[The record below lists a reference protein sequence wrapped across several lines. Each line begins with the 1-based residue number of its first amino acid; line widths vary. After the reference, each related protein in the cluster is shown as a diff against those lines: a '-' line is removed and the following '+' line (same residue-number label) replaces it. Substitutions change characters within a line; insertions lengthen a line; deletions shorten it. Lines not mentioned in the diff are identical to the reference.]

1 MRLGGYSYPVKSGCK
16 SLAVSRLVAVYL
28 FSEFFRRPGMLVNAS
43 AANPADFSEIE
54 KAAVEQQVERLLQNS
69 HFSHSRR
76 FPTFLRFVVRHSLA
90 GQTDMVKER
99 TLGIEIFGRDAD
111 YDTASDPIVRVTAAE
126 IRKRI
131 AQYYQEPGHE
141 DEIRLSLPAGSYV
154 PQFHFPQVSNVE
166 NSLSRIATHASAEIS
181 APVVLPPVLGPSIE
195 NLRTRRAFSPGFAIV
210 VLLVCASAAGI
221 AWWRSSRHSA
231 FDTFWQPILSSGEPV
246 LFCVADQN
254 QYTAIALR
262 DAADPTRQ
270 TILKDNLSA
279 VVIDDLETVVKI
291 AGVLQSH
298 GMKYSLRGEG
308 STNLTDLRNGPS
320 VFVGAFDNAWT
331 LRLTQPLRFHFAND
345 RDMTRFW
352 IADSNDPKR
361 EDWLVDRAKQ
371 QATNNYRDFAIV
383 ARFTDHN
390 TGKVSI
396 IAAGVGRGGT
406 IAAGEFLSDPVH
418 MAQVMSSVGS
428 FGSNKN
434 IEFVLSTEII
444 DGHPGTPKME
454 AVYTW

>member
-1 MRLGGYSYPVKSGCK
+1 
-16 SLAVSRLVAVYL
+16 
-28 FSEFFRRPGMLVNAS
+28 
-43 AANPADFSEIE
+43 
-54 KAAVEQQVERLLQNS
+54 
-69 HFSHSRR
+69 
-76 FPTFLRFVVRHSLA
+76 
-90 GQTDMVKER
+90 
-99 TLGIEIFGRDAD
+99 
-111 YDTASDPIVRVTAAE
+111 
-126 IRKRI
+126 
-131 AQYYQEPGHE
+131 
-141 DEIRLSLPAGSYV
+141 
-154 PQFHFPQVSNVE
+154 
-166 NSLSRIATHASAEIS
+166 
-181 APVVLPPVLGPSIE
+181 
-195 NLRTRRAFSPGFAIV
+195 

-246 LFCVADQN
+246 LFCIADQN

-262 DAADPTRQ
+262 DAADPSRQ

-279 VVIDDLETVVKI
+279 VVIDDLDTVVKI

-418 MAQVMSSVGS
+418 LAQVTSVGP
-428 FGSNKN
+428 FGSKN

-454 AVYTW
+454 AAYTW